1 MKRHYM
7 ALLLLGITVI
17 IAGLYAVLRNYTFQV
32 FEPKGLIATEERGL
46 IIHAVLLMLI
56 VVIPVFILAF
66 TIAWRYRAGNTKAT
80 YTPDW
85 ENSPMEELI
94 WWAIPFEIILVLGA
108 LTWSSTHDLDPY
120 KPLTA
125 TSTSMVVQV
134 VALDWKW
141 LFIYPELGIATVNEV
156 DFPAGVPVEFQ
167 ITADAPMNSFWIPQ
181 LGGQIYAMTGMVT
194 MLHLVADEPGV
205 FNGYSANYSGE
216 GFADMKFA
224 AKARTPDDF
233 AAWVVEVRRTQHA
246 LDADAYAQLRQP
258 GTSTVQIYTPASKD
272 LYNSVVMKF
281 MSPEK
286 MSESEMPDM
295 LDMHH

>member
-1 MKRHYM
+1 MKRNYT
-7 ALLLLGITVI
+7 ALLLLGVT
-17 IAGLYAVLRNYTFQV
+17 IAIAALYALLRNYTFQI

-66 TIAWRYRAGNTKAT
+66 SIAWRYRASNTKAT
-80 YTPDW
+80 YTPNW

-108 LTWSSTHDLDPY
+108 LTWSSTHQLDPT

-125 TSTSMVVQV
+125 TSTPMIVQV

-156 DFPAGVPVEFQ
+156 DFPANVPVEFQ

-194 MLHLVADEPGV
+194 TLHLVADEPGV

-216 GFADMKFA
+216 GFAEMKFA
-224 AKARTPDDF
+224 AKAMTPSDF
-233 AAWVVEVRRTQHA
+233 ASWVEVTKRISNPLY
-246 LDADAYAQLRQP
+246 LDTYMQLAKP
-258 GTSTVQIYTPASKD
+258 GTTTPLYYAPVGKD
-272 LYNSVVMKF
+272 LYNSIVMKF
-281 MSPEK
+281 MSPQMQGSLME
-286 MSESEMPDM
+286 
-295 LDMHH
+295 MHH

>member
-1 MKRHYM
+1 MKRNYTAL
-7 ALLLLGITVI
+7 ALLGVTIVL
-17 IAGLYAVLRNYTFQV
+17 AGLYTLLRDYTFQI

-66 TIAWRYRAGNTKAT
+66 SIAWRYRAGNTKAT

-108 LTWSSTHDLDPY
+108 LTWSSTHELDPY
-120 KPLTA
+120 RPLTA
-125 TSTSMVVQV
+125 SSTTMVVQV

-156 DFPAGVPVEFQ
+156 DIPAGVPVEFQ

-194 MLHLVADEPGV
+194 KLHLVANEPGT
-205 FNGYSANYSGE
+205 FNGYSANYSGT
-216 GFADMKFA
+216 GFAEMKFA
-224 AKARTPDDF
+224 ARARSESDF
-233 AAWVVEVRRTQHA
+233 NAWVAAAKRSSYP
-246 LDADAYAQLRQP
+246 LDIDAYTLLRNQ
-258 GTSTVQIYTPASKD
+258 GTSSVITYAPASKD
-272 LYNSVVMKF
+272 LYNSIVMKF
-281 MSPEK
+281 MSAPE
-286 MSESEMPDM
+286 
-295 LDMHH
+295 MHH